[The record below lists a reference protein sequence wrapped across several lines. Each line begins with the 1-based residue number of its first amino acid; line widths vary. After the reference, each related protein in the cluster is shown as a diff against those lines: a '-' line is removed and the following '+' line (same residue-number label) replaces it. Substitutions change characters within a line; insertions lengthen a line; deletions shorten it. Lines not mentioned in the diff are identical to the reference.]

1 MSETDWTQE
10 ITDPGSEEGA
20 SRAAADL
27 AFSSLPAFVEDFFLE
42 VCLRHEVSAWC
53 PKWWDHEEAVLR
65 LEALWDAFEALRQE
79 PGTGTAVWIRDYL
92 DPTVAVLTSP
102 ETTPFRGC
110 DARRGAHQ
118 VAPALTAAPP
128 PHGMFFTST
137 STSADEEDSSA
148 ETGDGTAKIQR

>member
-1 MSETDWTQE
+1 VNETDWTQE
-10 ITDPGSEEGA
+10 ITDGTGVDGGVS
-20 SRAAADL
+20 AAAAELL
-27 AFSSLPAFVEDFFLE
+27 AFSSLPAFVEGFFLE

-65 LEALWDAFEALRQE
+65 LEALWDAFEALRRE
-79 PGTGTAVWIRDYL
+79 PGTGTAMWIRDYL

-118 VAPALTAAPP
+118 VAPALTTAPP
-128 PHGMFFTST
+128 PPGMFVVHTT
-137 STSADEEDSSA
+137 ADEDTPSA
-148 ETGDGTAKIQR
+148 ETDDGTAKIQR